1 MNNKKSNSKQNSN
14 SKNNNSK
21 PKKDYKI
28 TLGKKLKLARHKA
41 NITQAQLAEEVDVSI
56 EHISNMERGTS
67 YGSVELL
74 IDICNTL
81 NISADFIFDG
91 SIERNLLTLDS
102 IADDNLVE
110 SYLKLNPRN
119 KRTLST
125 IALALA
131 NEQEQTNKYL
141 KKA

>member
-1 MNNKKSNSKQNSN
+1 MNNKNSSRKQNSN
-14 SKNNNSK
+14 NNDK

-41 NITQAQLAEEVDVSI
+41 NITQAQLAEKLDVSI

-91 SIERNLLTLDS
+91 SIERNLLTLDA

-110 SYLKLNPRN
+110 SYLKLNSRN